1 MSGIDRILELF
12 SLPAEKDAGDEFV
25 VRQSAKGM
33 ETAGL
38 VCRYRDNEVKIA
50 DIGISSQNG
59 NMIALKGPSGCGK
72 TTLFRLL
79 LKLYPYAEGTFKF
92 FGQEVGACSSRSV
105 RRSIA
110 YVPQENIIFPGTVRE
125 NVLLGNPRSDI
136 TDREIWNVFQQI
148 GADDWLRRIGLDSA
162 LKEDGVNLSGGQRQ
176 MIAVARAILYKKPVL
191 VLDEAFASVDQEHI
205 GRIMELLS
213 GMQEN
218 IYVIV
223 VTHDNRVMQRCS
235 TVVDLQT
242 EC

>member
-1 MSGIDRILELF
+1 MCFSKSG
-12 SLPAEKDAGDEFV
+12 
-25 VRQSAKGM
+25 
-33 ETAGL
+33 
-38 VCRYRDNEVKIA
+38 
-50 DIGISSQNG
+50 
-59 NMIALKGPSGCGK
+59 
-72 TTLFRLL
+72 
-79 LKLYPYAEGTFKF
+79 
-92 FGQEVGACSSRSV
+92 
-105 RRSIA
+105 
-110 YVPQENIIFPGTVRE
+110 
-125 NVLLGNPRSDI
+125 
-136 TDREIWNVFQQI
+136 
-148 GADDWLRRIGLDSA
+148 
-162 LKEDGVNLSGGQRQ
+162 Q